1 MSSNIEVIEV
11 TEEDREYFRQKYNR
25 ALQRNPASAEKYRK
39 QLEMLEDS
47 LIIYKLEHKNY
58 E

>member
-1 MSSNIEVIEV
+1 MSNHIEIIEI
-11 TEEDREYFRQKYNR
+11 TEEDREYFRQKYAR

-47 LIIYKLEHKNY
+47 LVIYKLEHENY